1 MRFSGLRPLV
11 LGVAIA
17 LGAGA
22 CSSTTAPSVDLSG
35 NYGLVSIQFG
45 QGTALTPPGET
56 GTFSLSATAYS
67 LSLSGSVSE
76 TDTGTYTISGGS
88 TWSQTSSTQGFTSS
102 GTYSLSGTTLTVTTT
117 QQGTAVVA
125 VWEKLS

>member
-35 NYGLVSIQFG
+35 NYGLVSIRFG

-88 TWSQTSSTQGFTSS
+88 SWSQTSSTQGFT
-102 GTYSLSGTTLTVTTT
+102 
-117 QQGTAVVA
+117 
-125 VWEKLS
+125 

>member
-11 LGVAIA
+11 LGAAIA
-17 LGAGA
+17 LGTGG

-56 GTFSLSATAYS
+56 GTFSLSTTAYN
-67 LSLSGSVSE
+67 LTLSGSVSE
-76 TDTGTYTISGGS
+76 TDTGTYAISGGS
-88 TWSQTSSTQGFTSS
+88 SWSQTSSTQGVTSS
-102 GTYSLSGTTLTVTTT
+102 GTYTLSGTTLTVTST
-117 QQGTAVVA
+117 QQGTTIVA